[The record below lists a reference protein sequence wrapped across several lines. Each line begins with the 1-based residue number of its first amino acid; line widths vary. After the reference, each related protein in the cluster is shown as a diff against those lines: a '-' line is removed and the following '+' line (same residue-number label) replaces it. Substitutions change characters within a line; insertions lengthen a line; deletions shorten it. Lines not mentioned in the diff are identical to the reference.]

1 MSPRRYDSS
10 RRRAGA
16 EATRARILEAALA
29 ILSGSGDLEGFSI
42 ESVAQKA
49 GVARMTVYYQF
60 RSRSELLDAVSDHL
74 AERGGMQRMR
84 EVFMAP
90 DEDEALRT
98 LIGVFVGF
106 WASDR
111 VAMRRLRA
119 LGAVAPGLW
128 GRARSRDAWRRE
140 AIIHLLSRFERD
152 GRVARKAAR
161 EAEAD
166 LLSVLTSFETF
177 DALCTDGR
185 TPAQV
190 TELLYSAALALLRT
204 RSP

>member
-10 RRRAGA
+10 QRRAGS

-29 ILSGSGDLEGFSI
+29 ILGGSGDLSGFSI
-42 ESVAQKA
+42 ESVARKA

-60 RSRSELLDAVSDHL
+60 RSRSGLLDALSDHL
-74 AERGGMQRMR
+74 AERGGMQRLR
-84 EVFMAP
+84 EVFMEP
-90 DEDEALRT
+90 DLDQALRKF
-98 LIGVFVGF
+98 LSVFVGF

-111 VAMRRLRA
+111 IAMRRLRA

-140 AIIHLLSRFERD
+140 AITHLLSRSERD
-152 GRVARKAAR
+152 GRAAGR
-161 EAEAD
+161 ANRGAEVD
-166 LLSVLTSFETF
+166 LLAVLTSFETF
-177 DALCTDGR
+177 DALCTEGR

-190 TELLYSAALALLRT
+190 IGLLHAAALAWLHT
-204 RSP
+204 DRS